1 MRYLLATLLL
11 LSFATLSAAEIS
23 PADQPRL
30 QQLSEELAIPLGD
43 LQQAVRQAQ
52 RRQPVLDAI
61 AKPWE
66 AKPWYLYRPLFITE
80 ARVAAGA
87 AFWRQN
93 SGWLQ
98 RAEQQLQVPAA
109 LIVAIIGIETFY
121 GRQMGRHPVLDSLYT
136 LGFHYPER
144 ADFFAK
150 EFAQLVLLAREEKW
164 SLTTLKGSYA
174 GAMGMGQFMPSSYR
188 HYAVDFDGDGKRD
201 LFANPADAIGSVAN
215 YFALHHWRW
224 GEPVVEPALIGLAPV
239 GTLLASEPELRHR
252 WAELAAAG
260 IEVATPPSP
269 ETPVKL
275 LAMEQ
280 AEGPEYWVARHNFYV
295 ITRYNRSPLYAMAVH
310 QLSQAIQDAY
320 ALQPQ
325 TSSPQPDLVA
335 GRL

>member
-1 MRYLLATLLL
+1 MRLAGVL
-11 LSFATLSAAEIS
+11 LSLVALNATAAVE
-23 PADQPRL
+23 PPGLARL
-30 QQLSEELAIPLGD
+30 AEQQQVPLAA
-43 LQQAVRQAQ
+43 LQAATAQASLRQE
-52 RRQPVLDAI
+52 VLDTI
-61 AKPWE
+61 SRPWE
-66 AKPWYLYRPLFITE
+66 AKPWHRYRPLFITPE
-80 ARVAAGA
+80 RIRDGVGFWQRHAATLA
-87 AFWRQN
+87 
-93 SGWLQ
+93 
-98 RAEQQLQVPAA
+98 RAEQTYQVPAS

-164 SLTTLKGSYA
+164 PLTLLKGSYA

-201 LFANPADAIGSVAN
+201 LFANPVDAIGSVAN
-215 YFALHHWRW
+215 YFAEHQWRW
-224 GEPVVEPALIGLAPV
+224 GESAVEPALIGLAPV
-239 GTLLASEPELRHR
+239 GTLLRPAPELTQT

-260 IEVATPPSP
+260 IELATPLAPD
-269 ETPVKL
+269 TPVKL
-275 LAMEQ
+275 LALEQ
-280 AEGPEYWVARHNFYV
+280 ADGPEYWVARHNFYV

-325 TSSPQPDLVA
+325 TSPAQPDLVA

>member
-1 MRYLLATLLL
+1 M
-11 LSFATLSAAEIS
+11 
-23 PADQPRL
+23 PA
-30 QQLSEELAIPLGD
+30 S
-43 LQQAVRQAQ
+43 
-52 RRQPVLDAI
+52 
-61 AKPWE
+61 
-66 AKPWYLYRPLFITE
+66 
-80 ARVAAGA
+80 
-87 AFWRQN
+87 
-93 SGWLQ
+93 
-98 RAEQQLQVPAA
+98 

-164 SLTTLKGSYA
+164 PLTLLKGSYA

-201 LFANPADAIGSVAN
+201 LFANPVDAIGSVAN
-215 YFALHHWRW
+215 YFAEHQWRW
-224 GEPVVEPALIGLAPV
+224 GESAVEPALIGLAPV
-239 GTLLASEPELRHR
+239 GTLLGPAPELTQT

-260 IEVATPPSP
+260 IELATPLAPD
-269 ETPVKL
+269 TPVKL
-275 LAMEQ
+275 LALEQ
-280 AEGPEYWVARHNFYV
+280 ADGPEYWVARHNFYV

-325 TSSPQPDLVA
+325 TSPAQPDLVA

>member
-1 MRYLLATLLL
+1 MRLGWLALSLCTLTAGAAVSPARLSLLAEQQQVPLAELQ
-11 LSFATLSAAEIS
+11 AA
-23 PADQPRL
+23 A
-30 QQLSEELAIPLGD
+30 A
-43 LQQAVRQAQ
+43 QASLRQE
-52 RRQPVLDAI
+52 VLDTI
-61 AKPWE
+61 RRPRE
-66 AKPWYLYRPLFITE
+66 AKPWHRYRPLFVTPERI
-80 ARVAAGA
+80 RGGVGFWQRHAATLA
-87 AFWRQN
+87 
-93 SGWLQ
+93 
-98 RAEQQLQVPAA
+98 RAEQTYQVPAS

-164 SLTTLKGSYA
+164 PLTTLKGSYA

-188 HYAVDFDGDGKRD
+188 HYAVDFDGDGKQD

-239 GTLLASEPELRHR
+239 GTLLAPEPELRHR

>member
-1 MRYLLATLLL
+1 
-11 LSFATLSAAEIS
+11 
-23 PADQPRL
+23 
-30 QQLSEELAIPLGD
+30 
-43 LQQAVRQAQ
+43 
-52 RRQPVLDAI
+52 
-61 AKPWE
+61 
-66 AKPWYLYRPLFITE
+66 
-80 ARVAAGA
+80 
-87 AFWRQN
+87 
-93 SGWLQ
+93 
-98 RAEQQLQVPAA
+98 
-109 LIVAIIGIETFY
+109 
-121 GRQMGRHPVLDSLYT
+121 MGGLP
-136 LGFHYPER
+136 
-144 ADFFAK
+144 
-150 EFAQLVLLAREEKW
+150 
-164 SLTTLKGSYA
+164 
-174 GAMGMGQFMPSSYR
+174 R

-201 LFANPADAIGSVAN
+201 LFANPADAIGCVAN

-239 GTLLASEPELRHR
+239 GTLLAPEPELRHR

>member
-1 MRYLLATLLL
+1 MRLAGVL
-11 LSFATLSAAEIS
+11 LSLVAQAATAAVE
-23 PADQPRL
+23 PPGLARL
-30 QQLSEELAIPLGD
+30 AEQQQVPLAEL
-43 LQQAVRQAQ
+43 QAATAQASLRQE
-52 RRQPVLDAI
+52 VLDTI
-61 AKPWE
+61 SRPWE
-66 AKPWYLYRPLFITE
+66 AKPWYRYRPLFITPE
-80 ARVAAGA
+80 RIRDGVGFWQRHAATLA
-87 AFWRQN
+87 
-93 SGWLQ
+93 
-98 RAEQQLQVPAA
+98 RAEQTYQVPAS

-164 SLTTLKGSYA
+164 PLTLLKGSYA

-201 LFANPADAIGSVAN
+201 LFANPVDAIGSVAN
-215 YFALHHWRW
+215 YFAEHQWHW
-224 GEPVVEPALIGLAPV
+224 GESAVEPALIGLAPV
-239 GTLLASEPELRHR
+239 GTLLGPAPELTQT

-260 IEVATPPSP
+260 IELATPLAPD
-269 ETPVKL
+269 TPVKL
-275 LAMEQ
+275 LALEQ
-280 AEGPEYWVARHNFYV
+280 ADGPEYWVARHNFYV

-325 TSSPQPDLVA
+325 TSPAQPDLVA

>member
-1 MRYLLATLLL
+1 MRWGLQRLACGML
-11 LSFATLSAAEIS
+11 AAWSLTAVAAPE
-23 PADQPRL
+23 PRQLAQLAL
-30 QQLSEELAIPLGD
+30 QHSVPLAEL
-43 LQQAVRQAQ
+43 QAAAAQARLRQE
-52 RRQPVLDAI
+52 VLDTI
-61 AKPWE
+61 SRPWE
-66 AKPWYLYRPLFITE
+66 AKPWHSYRPLFVTPERI
-80 ARVAAGA
+80 RDGVG
-87 AFWRQN
+87 FWQRHATT
-93 SGWLQ
+93 LA
-98 RAEQQLQVPAA
+98 RAEQHYRVPAA

-136 LGFHYPER
+136 LGFHYPAREE
-144 ADFFAK
+144 FFAK

-164 SLTTLKGSYA
+164 PLTSLKGSYA

-215 YFALHHWRW
+215 YFAEHRWRW
-224 GEPVVEPALIGLAPV
+224 GESVVEPALIGLAPV
-239 GTLLASEPELRHR
+239 GTLLGPEPELKQR

-260 IEVATPPSP
+260 IELATPLAPD
-269 ETPVKL
+269 TPVKL
-275 LAMEQ
+275 LALEQ
-280 AEGPEYWVARHNFYV
+280 ADGPEYWVARHNFYV

-325 TSSPQPDLVA
+325 TSPPHADLVA

>member
-1 MRYLLATLLL
+1 MRWGLQRLACGML
-11 LSFATLSAAEIS
+11 AAWSLTAVAAPEPPQLAQLALQHS
-23 PADQPRL
+23 VPLAELQAAAAQARL
-30 QQLSEELAIPLGD
+30 
-43 LQQAVRQAQ
+43 RQE
-52 RRQPVLDAI
+52 VLDTI
-61 AKPWE
+61 SRPWE
-66 AKPWYLYRPLFITE
+66 AKPWHSYRPLFVTPERI
-80 ARVAAGA
+80 RDGVGFWQRHAATLA
-87 AFWRQN
+87 
-93 SGWLQ
+93 
-98 RAEQQLQVPAA
+98 RAEQHYQVPAA

-136 LGFHYPER
+136 LGFHYPAREE
-144 ADFFAK
+144 FFAK

-164 SLTTLKGSYA
+164 PLTSLKGSYA

-215 YFALHHWRW
+215 YFAEHRWRW
-224 GEPVVEPALIGLAPV
+224 GESVVEPALIGLAPV
-239 GTLLASEPELRHR
+239 GTLLGPEPELKQR

-260 IEVATPPSP
+260 IELATPLAPD
-269 ETPVKL
+269 TPVKL
-275 LAMEQ
+275 LALEQ
-280 AEGPEYWVARHNFYV
+280 ADGPEYWVARHNFYV

-325 TSSPQPDLVA
+325 TSPPHADLVA

>member
-1 MRYLLATLLL
+1 MRLAGVL
-11 LSFATLSAAEIS
+11 LSLVALNATAAVE
-23 PADQPRL
+23 PPGLARL
-30 QQLSEELAIPLGD
+30 AEQQQVPLAELQTATA
-43 LQQAVRQAQ
+43 QASLRQE
-52 RRQPVLDAI
+52 VLDTI
-61 AKPWE
+61 SRPWE
-66 AKPWYLYRPLFITE
+66 AKPWHRYRPLFITPE
-80 ARVAAGA
+80 RIRDGVGFWQRHAATLA
-87 AFWRQN
+87 
-93 SGWLQ
+93 
-98 RAEQQLQVPAA
+98 RAEQTYQVPAS

-164 SLTTLKGSYA
+164 PLTLLKGSYA

-201 LFANPADAIGSVAN
+201 LFANPVDAIGSVAN
-215 YFALHHWRW
+215 YFAEHQWRW
-224 GEPVVEPALIGLAPV
+224 GESAVEPALIGLAPV
-239 GTLLASEPELRHR
+239 GTLLGPAPELTQT

-260 IEVATPPSP
+260 IELATPLAPD
-269 ETPVKL
+269 TPVKL
-275 LAMEQ
+275 LALEQ
-280 AEGPEYWVARHNFYV
+280 ADGPEYWVARHNFYV

-325 TSSPQPDLVA
+325 TSPAQPDLVA

>member
-1 MRYLLATLLL
+1 MRLAGVL
-11 LSFATLSAAEIS
+11 LSLVAQAATAAVE
-23 PADQPRL
+23 PPGLARL
-30 QQLSEELAIPLGD
+30 AEQQQVPLAEL
-43 LQQAVRQAQ
+43 QAAAAQANLRQE
-52 RRQPVLDAI
+52 VLDTI
-61 AKPWE
+61 SRPWE
-66 AKPWYLYRPLFITE
+66 AKPWHRYRPLFITPE
-80 ARVAAGA
+80 RIRDGVGFWQRHAATLA
-87 AFWRQN
+87 
-93 SGWLQ
+93 
-98 RAEQQLQVPAA
+98 RAEQTYQVPAS

-150 EFAQLVLLAREEKW
+150 EFAQLVLLALEEKW
-164 SLTTLKGSYA
+164 PLTRLKGSYA

-201 LFANPADAIGSVAN
+201 LFANPVDAIGSVAN
-215 YFALHHWRW
+215 YFAEHQWRW
-224 GEPVVEPALIGLAPV
+224 GESAVEPALIGLAPV
-239 GTLLASEPELRHR
+239 GTLLGPAPELTQT

-260 IEVATPPSP
+260 IELATPLAPD
-269 ETPVKL
+269 TPVKL
-275 LAMEQ
+275 LALEQ
-280 AEGPEYWVARHNFYV
+280 ADGPEYWVARHNFYV

-325 TSSPQPDLVA
+325 TSPAQPDLVA